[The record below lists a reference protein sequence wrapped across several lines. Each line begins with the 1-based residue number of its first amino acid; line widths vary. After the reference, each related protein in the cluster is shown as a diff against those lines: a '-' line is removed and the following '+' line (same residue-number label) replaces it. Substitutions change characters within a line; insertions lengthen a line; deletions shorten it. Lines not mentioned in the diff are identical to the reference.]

1 QKITT
6 TTNANGEYHF
16 SNLPIGHYK
25 ISATGNGLTGGI
37 ADTRVDLNKTATA
50 NIVATV
56 GQSSTTVEVV
66 EQAATIDT
74 TTSQIKTNYDPKQA
88 EDLPTASVGLGGFN
102 LSLLQAGV
110 ASSGGVGAGTGPSV
124 SGQRPRNN
132 NFTVEGVD
140 NNNKGVTGPLVN
152 IPNDAVESFTV
163 LQNNFSPEFGHSSG
177 GQFNTVVKSG
187 TNKYHGRAYEYF
199 NNRNLNAQDSQ
210 VAKAQVNN
218 GDPVKNTPYDN
229 NRYGGQLG
237 GPIVNDKL
245 FFFTNWEFNPI
256 NSVLASSGCA
266 PTAAGYATLSGL
278 AGLNANNLTVLKS
291 YLPAAAAVDTGNCGS
306 SDALGNR
313 STNKTFG

>member
-74 TTSQIKTNYDPKQA
+74 TTAQIQTNYDPKQA
-88 EDLPTASVGLGGFN
+88 QDLPTASIGLGVLN

-110 ASSGGVGAGTGPSV
+110 ASSGGIGVGTGPSV

-132 NFTVEGVD
+132 NFTIEGVD
-140 NNNKGVTGPLVN
+140 NNDKAVTGPNLT
-152 IPNDAVESFTV
+152 IPNDAVQNFTV
-163 LQNNFSPEFGHSSG
+163 LQNQFSPEFGHSSG
-177 GQFNTVVKSG
+177 GQFNTTIKSG
-187 TNKYHGRAYEYF
+187 TNKFHGKAY
-199 NNRNLNAQDSQ
+199 
-210 VAKAQVNN
+210 
-218 GDPVKNTPYDN
+218 
-229 NRYGGQLG
+229 
-237 GPIVNDKL
+237 
-245 FFFTNWEFNPI
+245 
-256 NSVLASSGCA
+256 
-266 PTAAGYATLSGL
+266 
-278 AGLNANNLTVLKS
+278 
-291 YLPAAAAVDTGNCGS
+291 
-306 SDALGNR
+306 
-313 STNKTFG
+313 